1 MSAISHLPSEAA
13 TIKSGL
19 VARAASY
26 LKVPVRAVDP
36 TITLAELGFDSLS
49 AMELTGGAED
59 RWGIDAD
66 ATMVFEYPTTADISG
81 YIATEVAALLEVA
94 A

>member
-1 MSAISHLPSEAA
+1 VSAISHLPSEAA

-49 AMELTGGAED
+49 AMELTGGLIPAPC
-59 RWGIDAD
+59 GSLHGPSA
-66 ATMVFEYPTTADISG
+66 ATRLTT
-81 YIATEVAALLEVA
+81 
-94 A
+94 

>member
-1 MSAISHLPSEAA
+1 L
-13 TIKSGL
+13 
-19 VARAASY
+19 
-26 LKVPVRAVDP
+26 
-36 TITLAELGFDSLS
+36 FDV
-49 AMELTGGAED
+49 ED